1 MKNKIVSPSLLACNF
16 LKLGEEIERLSD
28 AKDIWLHLDIMDG
41 HFVPN
46 LTFGHEIIKFLSS
59 VTSHPLDAH
68 LMVSNPEFYIDTFKP
83 FGLTNFTFH
92 YEAVSHLSPDKIIS
106 LINKAKNFFPSVGI
120 SLRPKSPVELLSAD
134 ILSLV
139 DLILVISVE
148 PGFGG
153 QKFMPDTFDR
163 IAYFNDL
170 RTNYSHRYQ
179 IQVDGGIS
187 DQNSKQL
194 YDHGADN
201 LVAGSYVFRDGKEYT
216 QRINAMRP

>member
-68 LMVSNPEFYIDTFKP
+68 LMVSNPEFYIDTFKD
-83 FGLTNFTFH
+83 FGIHNLTFH
-92 YEAVSHLSPDKIIS
+92 FEAS
-106 LINKAKNFFPSVGI
+106 LDCLTLIQKAKRYFPNVGI
-120 SLRPKSPVELLSAD
+120 SLKPKTPALQVPLEIYQNIDLL
-134 ILSLV
+134 LV
-139 DLILVISVE
+139 MSVE

-153 QKFMPDTFDR
+153 QAFIEDTYQKLDDIMEIKNKYALSFM
-163 IAYFNDL
+163 
-170 RTNYSHRYQ
+170 
-179 IQVDGGIS
+179 IQVDGGVS
-187 DQNSKQL
+187 DQNASRLRQ
-194 YDHGADN
+194 HGAEN
-201 LVAGSYVFRDGKEYT
+201 LVAGSFIFKSGQDHYSQQIQKLR
-216 QRINAMRP
+216 